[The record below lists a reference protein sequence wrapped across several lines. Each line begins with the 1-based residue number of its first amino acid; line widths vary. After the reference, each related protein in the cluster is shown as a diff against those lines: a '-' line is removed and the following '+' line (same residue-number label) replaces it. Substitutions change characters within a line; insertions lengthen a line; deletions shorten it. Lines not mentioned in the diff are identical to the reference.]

1 MVEIQELHDQW
12 YDEVMIT
19 IIFTVIVSVLL
30 GVTSPI
36 TSLWANQNLFR
47 AQNFVLDRALNFRLS
62 ALVSQISSNG
72 SLSEINPIESLGR
85 VTGPL
90 DSFLNGLGRYA
101 DIKPWLPKS
110 ALESISG
117 FEGTL
122 DSIDNIS
129 VGQVLRMTKSGF
141 VLVAG
146 ILVTI
151 LEITLRILRGIL
163 GLVR

>member
-1 MVEIQELHDQW
+1 MT
-12 YDEVMIT
+12 T
-19 IIFTVIVSVLL
+19 IIVTVIVSMLL

-36 TSLWANQNLFR
+36 TSLWANQNLF
-47 AQNFVLDRALNFRLS
+47 
-62 ALVSQISSNG
+62 SQISLTG
-72 SLSEINPIESLGR
+72 PLSDINPIESLSK

-90 DSFLNGLGRYA
+90 DGFLKGLGRYA

-110 ALESISG
+110 ALEGISG

-129 VGQVLRMTKSGF
+129 VGQVLRMAKSGF

-146 ILVTI
+146 ILVTV
-151 LEITLRILRGIL
+151 LEIALKILRSVL
-163 GLVR
+163 GLIR